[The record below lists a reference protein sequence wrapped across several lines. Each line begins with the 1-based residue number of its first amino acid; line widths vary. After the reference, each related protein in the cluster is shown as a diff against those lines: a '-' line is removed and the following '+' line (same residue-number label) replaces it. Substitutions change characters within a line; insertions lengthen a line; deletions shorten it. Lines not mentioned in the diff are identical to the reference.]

1 MLLNFIYLDILM
13 TDKWFTKLFY
23 SDEDDI
29 ETKITQR
36 MLTESLSI
44 QDGSLN
50 SFFEENG
57 F

>member
-1 MLLNFIYLDILM
+1 M

-29 ETKITQR
+29 ETKTTQR
-36 MLTESLSI
+36 MLTESQSK
-44 QDGSLN
+44 QDGALN